1 MKKIVYLLLLLVAVS
16 CSTVPLTNRTQ
27 ITAIPSSQMLGL
39 SSNSYN
45 EVLSQSEISSNE
57 EYRSSVERVGEN
69 ISSAVETYLKNI
81 GREELLQGY
90 AWEFNVIKSD
100 QLNAWCMPGG
110 KIAFYEGIM
119 PICEN
124 DNGVAV
130 VMAHEIAHA
139 VAKHNNERMTQ
150 QLGLQMG
157 GLALSEAL
165 SEQETKTKEIALAVF
180 GLGTQVGIILPYS
193 RSFENE
199 ADELGLYFMAMAGYD
214 PRQAPQ
220 FWERMLQAGGSSVPE
235 FLSTHPNPAN
245 RIDHLKQIM
254 PKALEYYQD

>member
-1 MKKIVYLLLLLVAVS
+1 MLLLLIVA

-27 ITAIPSSQMLGL
+27 ITAIPSSQMHSL
-39 SSNSYN
+39 SSNSYK
-45 EVLSQSEISSNE
+45 EVLSRSDISSNA
-57 EYRSSVERVGEN
+57 EYRNSVERVGQN
-69 ISSAVETYLKNI
+69 IASAVESYLKDI

-90 AWEFNVIKSD
+90 AWEFNVIKNE

-110 KIAFYEGIM
+110 KIAFYDGIM

-150 QLGLQMG
+150 QLGLHMG
-157 GLALSEAL
+157 GLALTEAL
-165 SEQETKTKEIALAVF
+165 SQQETKTKEIALAVF
-180 GLGTQVGIILPYS
+180 GVGTQVGIILPYS

-214 PRQAPQ
+214 PRQAPE
-220 FWERMLQAGGSSVPE
+220 FWKKMLQAEGSSTPE

-245 RIDHLKQIM
+245 RIDHLLQIM
-254 PKALEYYQD
+254 PKALEYYRD

>member
-1 MKKIVYLLLLLVAVS
+1 MKKIIYFIVLLGVVA

-27 ITAIPSSQMLGL
+27 ITAIPSSQMLSL
-39 SSNSYN
+39 SSSSYN
-45 EVLSQSEISSNE
+45 DVLSQSEISSNAT
-57 EYRSSVERVGEN
+57 YRNSVERVGQN
-69 ISSAVETYLKNI
+69 IASAVESYLKNI

-90 AWEFNVIKSD
+90 AWEFNVIKSE

-119 PICEN
+119 PVCEN
-124 DNGVAV
+124 DNGIAV

-157 GLALSEAL
+157 GLALTEAL
-165 SEQETKTKEIALAVF
+165 SEKESKTKEIALAVF
-180 GLGTQVGIILPYS
+180 GVGTQVGIILPYS

-199 ADELGLYFMAMAGYD
+199 ADEMGLYFMAMAGYD
-214 PRQAPQ
+214 PRQAPD
-220 FWERMLQAGGSSVPE
+220 FWERMLQAGGSNVPE
-235 FLSTHPNPAN
+235 FLSTHPNPEN
-245 RIDHLKQIM
+245 RIDHLRQIM
-254 PKALEYYQD
+254 PKALEFYQN